1 MVHFTLYG
9 PAALFCSCARCT
21 PLGMRVTP
29 FGHPRIRGHVHL
41 PAASRSLSRPSSP
54 GGSTGIRRGP
64 MLAWPYLPSRPLS
77 RGSQGHA
84 KYHILHSRPGPQSSP
99 PSFLP
104 FSTVSRRTQQSLPP
118 FIPFPC
124 LTERLSRA
132 CRSLKNDVRMNTRNS
147 LLRGPSISSGHIP
160 SCFSAGQSGSTET
173 APA

>member
-54 GGSTGIRRGP
+54 GGSTG
-64 MLAWPYLPSRPLS
+64 
-77 RGSQGHA
+77 HA

-104 FSTVSRRTQQSLPP
+104 FSCPVKDLFVLYMGRDRVELSTPALSERCSNQLSYHPGSISPERKDNVRTRTHAVHSAYL
-118 FIPFPC
+118 FPFP
-124 LTERLSRA
+124 
-132 CRSLKNDVRMNTRNS
+132 
-147 LLRGPSISSGHIP
+147 
-160 SCFSAGQSGSTET
+160 
-173 APA
+173 

>member
-29 FGHPRIRGHVHL
+29 FGHPRINGHVHL

-104 FSTVSRRTQQSLPP
+104 FSCPVKDLFVLYMGRDRVELSTPALSERCSNQLSYHPGSISPERKDNVRTRTHAVHSAYL
-118 FIPFPC
+118 FPFP
-124 LTERLSRA
+124 
-132 CRSLKNDVRMNTRNS
+132 
-147 LLRGPSISSGHIP
+147 
-160 SCFSAGQSGSTET
+160 
-173 APA
+173 